1 MGRILAIDYG
11 QKRAGLAITDKDRI
25 IATGLATVHVK
36 DLIKYLKD
44 YISKEEI
51 DCIVVGEPLDMQSK
65 ASDSSRFIDPFVKHL
80 KKQFPEIIVE
90 RMDERYTS
98 QMAMQTMRDAGLKKR
113 SRQNKELVDK
123 ISATLILQSY
133 LEMKS
138 LRNKGS

>member
-98 QMAMQTMRDAGLKKR
+98 QMAMQTMRDAGLKKK

-138 LRNKGS
+138 LRNKG